1 MALETLILAP
11 RSYTAQY
18 PQYSLIAKP
27 MSLASS
33 TGGPWLIYYG
43 TVDLSLNLDVIK
55 IKSHVSYWQ
64 NSCPSFMRCD
74 GGPQLSGNIKFSN
87 TRHQLR
93 ATPLTPLP
101 SNAIIKPGQ
110 LYGTISTPSFV
121 TCNSDEPVD
130 YQVLLN
136 TNASAEHILLPDFIY
151 GLSGKLLLLNTPA
164 APVLNY
170 YLEMVAKICP
180 AAQQLEDSTNKTFT
194 LGPGVVI
201 FVAKPKSDSDL
212 DPIENKKMDL
222 IIHVNHSDWD
232 PAVRLISLHNSID
245 RHLY

>member
-1 MALETLILAP
+1 MADKEKLQNRSISCRSTFRPLEE
-11 RSYTAQY
+11 
-18 PQYSLIAKP
+18 
-27 MSLASS
+27 
-33 TGGPWLIYYG
+33 
-43 TVDLSLNLDVIK
+43 
-55 IKSHVSYWQ
+55 
-64 NSCPSFMRCD
+64 
-74 GGPQLSGNIKFSN
+74 
-87 TRHQLR
+87 
-93 ATPLTPLP
+93 